1 MRKKKV
7 NPHRIP
13 LPKNAV
19 DKDAIIEETMKDD
32 MAHGWLLVASALSD
46 LGYDNISELSD
57 AVNRFIETGSALDD
71 ETKNIQE
78 KAAWESKEHRDAEI
92 RRARSIPGIPNMP
105 LNADKVKSPV
115 ELKAFKKKVQKVALQ
130 VALSV
135 IYLGLEG
142 TGRFSEDELKKIFF
156 SADLTLAEIESGTN
170 SFENIERELLN
181 RMVSFELAKVNTT
194 ETTQTKEN

>member
-1 MRKKKV
+1 MGKKKV
-7 NPHRIP
+7 NPRRIP

-19 DKDAIIEETMKDD
+19 DKDAIIEEAMKDD
-32 MAHGWLLVASALSD
+32 MAHGWLLIASALSD

-71 ETKNIQE
+71 ETNNIRG
-78 KAAWESKEHRDAEI
+78 KAAWSSKEHRDAEI
-92 RRARSIPGIPNMP
+92 RRARSILGISNTP
-105 LNADKVKSPV
+105 LHADRVKSPV
-115 ELKAFKKKVQKVALQ
+115 ELTAFKKKVRKVALQ

-142 TGRFSEDELKKIFF
+142 TGRFREHELKKVFF
-156 SADLTLAEIESGTN
+156 MTLAEIESGKN

-181 RMVSFELAKVNTT
+181 RMVRFELAKVNTAGIIPL
-194 ETTQTKEN
+194 

>member
-1 MRKKKV
+1 MLVIIQACIMIDRLCEKRYTSTGKKRV
-7 NPHRIP
+7 NPRRIP

-19 DKDAIIEETMKDD
+19 DKDAIIEEAMKDD

-78 KAAWESKEHRDAEI
+78 KAAWSSKEHRDEEI
-92 RRARSIPGIPNMP
+92 RRARSILGIPNTP

-115 ELKAFKKKVQKVALQ
+115 ELAAFKKKVQKVAL
-130 VALSV
+130 SV
-135 IYLGLEG
+135 IYLGMEG
-142 TGRFSEDELKKIFF
+142 TGRFS
-156 SADLTLAEIESGTN
+156 
-170 SFENIERELLN
+170 
-181 RMVSFELAKVNTT
+181 
-194 ETTQTKEN
+194 